1 MKKKQKIL
9 KIKVLFNASVVLS
22 GINSPRGG
30 SAKVLKLARQ
40 GKITGV
46 ISEII
51 LDEVLRHAAKFNFTG
66 KKIADFCLKVFPEIS
81 SVPNEDIVKKY
92 YKTVI
97 DEGDAHILASC
108 EQEKTDYLVTLDK
121 KHLLVLRGKTKGFK
135 ILTPGELII
144 MVKKKGL

>member
-1 MKKKQKIL
+1 ML
-9 KIKVLFNASVVLS
+9 RL
-22 GINSPRGG
+22 
-30 SAKVLKLARQ
+30 AKQ

-51 LDEVLRHAAKFNFTG
+51 LDEVLRHAAKFNLTR
-66 KKIADFCLKVFPEIS
+66 KEIANFCLKVFPEIS
-81 SVPNEDIVKKY
+81 SAPNENIVKKY

-121 KHLLVLRGKTKGFK
+121 KHLLVLKGKTKGLK

-144 MVKKKGL
+144 IVKRGI